1 VHDELE
7 RHGITVFERGWLS
20 SNNVLVRGDAHHEA
34 AVVDT
39 GYWIHAEQTVA
50 LLSHALRGAPL
61 GRVLNTHLHSDHC
74 GGNAAIR
81 QAFGCGIDVPAGE
94 AEAVDRW
101 DEARLTYRA
110 TGQHC
115 PRFSRDGVL
124 TAPGEVTAGAW
135 RWKVVASPGHDP
147 MSVALY
153 QPELELLISADALWE
168 NGFGVV
174 FPELEGEHAF
184 DEVAATLDC
193 FARLPVR
200 WVVPGHGAPF
210 ADIAQAIGR
219 ARNRLDSFV
228 KDPAKHALH
237 AAKVLVKFR
246 LLEAQAQS
254 WEQLLAW
261 LSGTSYFEE
270 VRRRHFGAVE
280 TSVWL
285 RELVEDMCRR
295 GALRMRDGMVL
306 NGA

>member
-1 VHDELE
+1 MRDALE

-20 SNNVLVRGDAHHEA
+20 SNNILVRGDANHDA

-39 GYWIHAEQTVA
+39 GYWTHAEQTVA
-50 LLSHALRGAPL
+50 LLKHALGDAPL

-81 QAFGCGIDVPAGE
+81 ASFGCGIDVPAGE
-94 AEAVDRW
+94 ADAVDRW

-115 PRFSRDGVL
+115 PRFARDGVIE
-124 TAPGEVTAGAW
+124 APGDMLAGRW
-135 RWKVVASPGHDP
+135 RWQVIASPGHDP

-174 FPELEGEHAF
+174 FPELEGDDAF
-184 DEVAATLDC
+184 DQVAATLDR
-193 FARLPVR
+193 FEALSVR
-200 WVVPGHGAPF
+200 CVIPGHGAPF
-210 ADIAQAIGR
+210 SDVAQAIGR
-219 ARNRLDSFV
+219 ARSRLDRFV
-228 KDPAKHALH
+228 KDPHQHALH

-246 LLEAQAQS
+246 LLETQAES
-254 WEQLLAW
+254 WESLLAW
-261 LSGTSYFEE
+261 LSGATYFEE
-270 VRRRHFGAVE
+270 VRRRHFGGIDTPA
-280 TSVWL
+280 WL
-285 RELVEDMCRR
+285 RGLVDDMCRR
-295 GALRMRDGMVL
+295 GALHLREGRVF